1 MYQSY
6 ENENRKARHILL
18 HKKKIMQSTN
28 LPVFVIVNIMD
39 NSEDIKIIEKF
50 LEDTEKDI
58 ANMAGVTKAM
68 DSMLNVSK
76 LLERLANDFHDDSF
90 LLRMFYKEKI
100 AHLKE
105 AYRLVFELTHM
116 CKTLYNAVNVVL
128 YDRKSYI
135 EPNKLIAAFNSKT
148 DKLQHEN
155 DDLKLEI
162 KHLKDFILNIK
173 NRKIKL
179 KDIQKKEL

>member
-1 MYQSY
+1 MP
-6 ENENRKARHILL
+6 I
-18 HKKKIMQSTN
+18 
-28 LPVFVIVNIMD
+28 FVIVNVMD

-50 LEDTEKDI
+50 LDDTEKDI
-58 ANMAGVTKAM
+58 ENMAGVTKAM

-76 LLERLANDFHDDSF
+76 FLERLANDFHDDGFF
-90 LLRMFYKEKI
+90 LRTFYKEKI

-105 AYRLVFELTHM
+105 ASSLVFELTNV

-128 YDRKSYI
+128 YDRKNYVETS
-135 EPNKLIAAFNSKT
+135 KLMAAFNSQT
-148 DKLQHEN
+148 EKLKHEN
-155 DDLKLEI
+155 DELKLEI
-162 KHLKDFILNIK
+162 KNLKDFILNIK